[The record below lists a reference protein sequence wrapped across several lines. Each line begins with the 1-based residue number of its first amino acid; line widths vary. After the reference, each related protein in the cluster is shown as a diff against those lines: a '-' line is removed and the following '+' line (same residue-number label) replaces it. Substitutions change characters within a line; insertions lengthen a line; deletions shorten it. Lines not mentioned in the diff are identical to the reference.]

1 MHRHRPALLFA
12 TALVVL
18 FGASVVLY
26 HSLEADRL
34 VERARQEWFMRS
46 AGLSVVDDLGG
57 ELFTMYSAFSLD
69 LYARKEAGDVV
80 DRRAVATAVERYKLQ
95 ARFPDLLQD
104 LTCLVTRDDGTLEYA
119 SWNQHGWSEAGK
131 PDWSPELAPPAP
143 GRDAEGLNRDSFSL
157 SRPVLTM
164 VLRSRP
170 RSGEVV
176 AIALRFSPRVVLEE
190 VVPTLVRQRFA
201 EVADKPSYRATIRN
215 RLLNV
220 SDRTPVDWEIPLLP
234 WTPFGSWFD
243 YHLTRMTTLRDQPPS
258 FEGRPRMGELY
269 EGGSGWSLGVVRL
282 PQGLDAEMQRLQWK
296 NLGISVGFFVVLAL
310 GFWGLYHSVR
320 QARRVA
326 EQERTFLAL
335 ISHELKTPLAVVRS
349 LGDNLAQGI
358 VSDPQRSREYG
369 EVIRDESDRLGQ
381 MIGNV
386 LGLTAVQSGI
396 SAQDRVPV
404 DLGALVR
411 DRVGRQCV
419 PPHCEVEVVIQPGL
433 APVLG
438 HQAAM
443 AAAVDNL
450 VANAFRHGIAGPGPH
465 RIRLV
470 VSSKRRWGRR
480 GVEFSVNDNG
490 PGFTRAEGRAL
501 RRPFHRGS
509 RARDTQTP
517 GGGVGLSLVWTTA
530 RALGG
535 NLSWS
540 GHPGKGAS
548 FHLWLREAVP

>member
-1 MHRHRPALLFA
+1 MHEHRPTLLFA
-12 TALVVL
+12 TALLVL
-18 FGASVVLY
+18 LGGSIVLY

-34 VERARQEWFMRS
+34 VERARQQWFMRS
-46 AGLSVVDDLGG
+46 AGLAVIDDLGG

-69 LYARKEAGDVV
+69 LYARKEAGDLV
-80 DRRAVATAVERYKLQ
+80 DRKAVATAVERYRLQ

-104 LTCLVTRDDGTLEYA
+104 LTCLIARADGTLQYA
-119 SWNQHGWSEAGK
+119 TWGHSGWSEAGP
-131 PDWSPELAPPAP
+131 PDWAPDLVPLVQAGAEGP
-143 GRDAEGLNRDSFSL
+143 GRRTSFSL

-164 VLRSRP
+164 TLRSRP
-170 RSGEVV
+170 RPGEVV
-176 AIALRFSPRVVLEE
+176 AIALRFSPRVVLED
-190 VVPTLVRQRFA
+190 VVPAFVRQRFA
-201 EVADKPSYRATIRN
+201 ETSESPSYRATVRN

-234 WTPFGSWFD
+234 WTPFEGWFD
-243 YHLTRMTTLRDQPPS
+243 YHRTRMTTLKDLRPS
-258 FEGRPRMGELY
+258 FEGRPDLGDLTD
-269 EGGSGWSLGVVRL
+269 GGSGWSLGVVRL
-282 PQGLDAEMQRLQWK
+282 PSGIEAEMQRLQWK
-296 NLGISVGFFVVLAL
+296 NLGFAAGFFLVLSL
-310 GFWGLYHSVR
+310 GFWGLYHAVR

-358 VSDPQRSREYG
+358 VTDPLRSREYG
-369 EVIRDESDRLGQ
+369 EVIREESDRLGQ

-396 SAQDRVPV
+396 SSQDRVPV

-411 DRVGRQCV
+411 DRVERQCV
-419 PPHCEVEVVIQPGL
+419 PPRCEVEVSVQPAL
-433 APVLG
+433 PPVLG
-438 HQAAM
+438 HQAAL
-443 AAAVDNL
+443 AASVDNL
-450 VANAFRHGIAGPGPH
+450 VANAFRHGIAGEGPH
-465 RIRLV
+465 RIHLAVR
-470 VSSKRRWGRR
+470 SRRRWGRR

-490 PGFTRAEGRAL
+490 PGFTKAEGRAF
-501 RRPFHRGS
+501 RRPFQRGI

-535 NLSWS
+535 DLTWS
-540 GHPGKGAS
+540 ATPGKGAS
-548 FHLWLREAVP
+548 FHLWLREATP

>member
-1 MHRHRPALLFA
+1 
-12 TALVVL
+12 
-18 FGASVVLY
+18 
-26 HSLEADRL
+26 
-34 VERARQEWFMRS
+34 
-46 AGLSVVDDLGG
+46 
-57 ELFTMYSAFSLD
+57 
-69 LYARKEAGDVV
+69 
-80 DRRAVATAVERYKLQ
+80 
-95 ARFPDLLQD
+95 
-104 LTCLVTRDDGTLEYA
+104 
-119 SWNQHGWSEAGK
+119 
-131 PDWSPELAPPAP
+131 
-143 GRDAEGLNRDSFSL
+143 
-157 SRPVLTM
+157 
-164 VLRSRP
+164 
-170 RSGEVV
+170 
-176 AIALRFSPRVVLEE
+176 
-190 VVPTLVRQRFA
+190 
-201 EVADKPSYRATIRN
+201 
-215 RLLNV
+215 
-220 SDRTPVDWEIPLLP
+220 
-234 WTPFGSWFD
+234 
-243 YHLTRMTTLRDQPPS
+243 
-258 FEGRPRMGELY
+258 MGELY

-282 PQGLDAEMQRLQWK
+282 PAGLDAEMQGLQWK
-296 NLGISVGFFVVLAL
+296 NVGFSVGFFVVLAL
-310 GFWGLYHSVR
+310 GFWGLYQSVR

-358 VSDPQRSREYG
+358 VTDPRRSQEYG

-411 DRVGRQCV
+411 ERVGRQCV
-419 PPHCEVEVVIQPGL
+419 PPNCQVEIAIQPGL

-438 HQAAM
+438 HQAAL
-443 AAAVDNL
+443 AASVDNL
-450 VANAFRHGIAGPGPH
+450 VANAFRHGVAGPGPH
-465 RIRLV
+465 LIRLAV
-470 VSSKRRWGRR
+470 RSKRRWGRR

-490 PGFTRAEGRAL
+490 PGFTRAEGRAF

-535 NLSWS
+535 DLWWS
-540 GHPGKGAS
+540 GQPGRGAS